1 MCELK
6 GSDKTVSSILRLV
19 RCRTE
24 YMSLGYV
31 IGEIPEKV
39 LLTKDSIFPSLSVS
53 DCLSVSDPVTL
64 CDVSTL
70 LVPLM

>member
-6 GSDKTVSSILRLV
+6 GSDKTVSSILHLV

-39 LLTKDSIFPSLSVS
+39 LLTKDSIFLSLSVS
-53 DCLSVSDPVTL
+53 DSVCL
-64 CDVSTL
+64 
-70 LVPLM
+70 